1 MTSVGSSTNTILKIY
16 KSRINILNYMLEQNY
31 NIDDYT
37 GFSINEIDA
46 MYCNSQLDMLI
57 THKTEIATGNPET
70 KEPKKVYIKYYLS
83 SYETRKNTNTNVKNT
98 RQISKATLSTII
110 EDLYEIENVLTKQDT
125 LVIIID
131 EEPNETI
138 LNMVSY
144 LYEKD
149 GIFIVIHN
157 IKRLQFNL
165 LEHELVPRVRILN
178 EKDTVELFGRLN
190 LNSFEQLPEISR
202 FDPVSLAIM
211 LRPKQ
216 VVEFKRY
223 SPTALY
229 TDYYRVCV

>member
-1 MTSVGSSTNTILKIY
+1 MTSVGSSTNTIVKIY
-16 KSRINILNYMLEQNY
+16 KSRLNILNYMLEQDY
-31 NIDDYT
+31 NIDDYS

-57 THKTEIATGNPET
+57 TRNGDQTNTIDMKQQ
-70 KEPKKVYIKYYLS
+70 PKKVYIKYYIS
-83 SYETRKNTNTNVKNT
+83 SQETRKNTNTNVKST
-98 RQISKATLSTII
+98 RQISKATLTTII

-149 GIFIVIHN
+149 GIFVVIHN
-157 IKRLQFNL
+157 IKRLQFNIMF
-165 LEHELVPRVRILN
+165 HDLVPKVRILN
-178 EKDTVELFGRLN
+178 EKETDALFGRLN
-190 LNSFEQLPEISR
+190 INSFDQLPEMSR

-223 SPTALY
+223 SPTASY